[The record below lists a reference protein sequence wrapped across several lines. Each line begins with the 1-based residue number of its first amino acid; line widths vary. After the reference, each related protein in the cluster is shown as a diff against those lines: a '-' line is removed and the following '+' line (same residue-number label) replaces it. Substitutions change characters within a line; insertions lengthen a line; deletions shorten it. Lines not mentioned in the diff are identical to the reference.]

1 MNTSKI
7 SVHNTFSRFY
17 GYLRANA
24 AKTAKELDNMRI
36 IDRIALFLLVVGG
49 LNWGLVGLFEFDL
62 VAWLCG
68 GSESVI
74 SRIVYVLVALSAL
87 WSISLFFKHNELLET
102 ES

>member
-1 MNTSKI
+1 MNST
-7 SVHNTFSRFY
+7 VHKEHTIHSR
-17 GYLRANA
+17 GLSA
-24 AKTAKELDNMRI
+24 AKHIKGPDDMRI

-49 LNWGLVGLFEFDL
+49 INWGLVGLFEFDL
-62 VAWLCG
+62 VAWICG
-68 GSESVI
+68 GSENII

>member
-1 MNTSKI
+1 MPDI
-7 SVHNTFSRFY
+7 AVHNTLSRFFRV
-17 GYLRANA
+17 LRCATA
-24 AKTAKELDNMRI
+24 AKSAKELDNMRI